1 MEIDGVFSGGG
12 IKGFALIGAYQ
23 AIEAKGLRFK
33 RVAGTSAG
41 SLIATL
47 IAAGFT
53 SGQLMKIVN
62 ELNLKNLLDE
72 RKIWLPYQLAKWILL
87 YWRMGLYKG
96 ELFEQWLENV
106 LATKGVKTFADLPKE
121 SLYIIASDLTNGRM
135 LVLPDDLREYGIDPG
150 TFSVA
155 KAVRMSASIPYFFEP
170 VKLCTSEGKHIIVD
184 GGILSNF
191 PLFLFDEEKEVK
203 KRPVL
208 GIQLSARLE
217 NKPKKK
223 ITNAIELYEALFA
236 TMREAH
242 DARYVSRRHEKN
254 IVFLPVKH
262 VVSTEFTITDEER
275 DRLIEYGRKRTE
287 QFLKKWTY

>member
-23 AIEAKGLRFK
+23 AIEAKGLQFK

-41 SLIATL
+41 SLIAAL

-53 SGQLMKIVN
+53 SEQLIKVVN
-62 ELNLKNLLDE
+62 ELNLKDLLDE
-72 RKIWLPYQLAKWILL
+72 RKIWLPYPLAKWILL

-106 LATKGVKTFADLPKE
+106 LAAKGVKTFADLPKE
-121 SLYIIASDLTNGRM
+121 SLYIIASDLTNGRI
-135 LVLPDDLREYGIDPG
+135 LVLPDDLREYGLNPDA
-150 TFSVA
+150 FSVA
-155 KAVRMSASIPYFFEP
+155 KAVRMSVSIPYFFEP
-170 VKLCTSEGKHIIVD
+170 VKLYSNEGKHIIVD

-208 GIQLSARLE
+208 GIQLSAKLE
-217 NKPKKK
+217 KKPKRK

-262 VVSTEFTITDEER
+262 VVATEFTITDEER
-275 DRLIEYGRKRTE
+275 DRLIEYGKKRTE
-287 QFLKKWTY
+287 QFLKTWTY

>member
-53 SGQLMKIVN
+53 SEQLIKVVN
-62 ELNLKNLLDE
+62 ELNLKDLLDE
-72 RKIWLPYQLAKWILL
+72 RKIWLPYPITKWILL

-106 LATKGVKTFADLPKE
+106 LAEKGVKTFADLPKE
-121 SLYIIASDLTNGRM
+121 SLYIIASDLTNGRI
-135 LVLPDDLREYGIDPG
+135 LVLPDDLREYGLNPDA
-150 TFSVA
+150 FSVA
-155 KAVRMSASIPYFFEP
+155 KAVRMSVSIPYFFEP
-170 VKLCTSEGKHIIVD
+170 VKLYSNEGKHIIVD

-217 NKPKKK
+217 KKPKKK

-262 VVSTEFTITDEER
+262 VVATEFTITDEER
-275 DRLIEYGRKRTE
+275 DRLIEYGKKRTE
-287 QFLKKWTY
+287 QFLKTWTY